1 MAGKGAFKI
10 RVVKKWP
17 AEELVA
23 LYKAGGWWK
32 DCYDP
37 SGLPSL
43 IRGSFAFA
51 VAVESKTGRAV
62 GMARAISDRASDAYI
77 QDFIVLPQYRNKGIG
92 RMLVETIVARLK
104 KKGIHWIGLIAEEG
118 SDGFYTKLGFGPFKG
133 KPMLYRMD

>member
-23 LYKAGGWWK
+23 LYRAGGWWK
-32 DCYDP
+32 DCYDT
-37 SGLPSL
+37 SGLPLL
-43 IRGSFAFA
+43 IKGSFAFA
-51 VAVESKTGRAV
+51 VAMEKGTGKAV
-62 GMARAISDRASDAYI
+62 GMARAISDGVSDAYI
-77 QDFIVLPQYRNKGIG
+77 QDMVVLPGYRKMGIG
-92 RMLVETIVARLK
+92 RMLVEALVARLK

-133 KPMLYRMD
+133 KPMIYKMD